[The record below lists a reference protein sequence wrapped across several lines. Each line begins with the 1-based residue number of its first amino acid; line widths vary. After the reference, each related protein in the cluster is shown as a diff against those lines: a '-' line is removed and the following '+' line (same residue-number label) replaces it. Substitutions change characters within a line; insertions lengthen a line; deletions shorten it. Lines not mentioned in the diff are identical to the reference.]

1 MECKIG
7 HGSGDLVD
15 VFKRDGMPSSNDTSF
30 GVGFAPFSETE
41 KIVMETEELLNSR
54 SFKKKYPQ
62 VGEDIKVMGLR
73 ENNKIILPPLLQ
85 WFQSMWMEETHT

>member
-1 MECKIG
+1 
-7 HGSGDLVD
+7 
-15 VFKRDGMPSSNDTSF
+15 MPSSNDTSF

-41 KIVMETEELLNSR
+41 QIVLATEELLNSR

-73 ENNKIILPPLLQ
+73 EDNKIMLNNCSCNGFKIC
-85 WFQSMWMEETHT
+85 